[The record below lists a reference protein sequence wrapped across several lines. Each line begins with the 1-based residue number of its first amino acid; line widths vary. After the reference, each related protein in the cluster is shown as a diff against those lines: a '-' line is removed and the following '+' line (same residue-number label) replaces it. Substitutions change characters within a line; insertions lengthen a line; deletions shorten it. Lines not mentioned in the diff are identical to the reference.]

1 MSCYLRHLRDVIQEA
16 GLPYPAEP
24 AGRRALD
31 EAVRRLA
38 GSPADA
44 DCPDVWRIVKEQIAD
59 PARRAALVD
68 ALRRGTGGA

>member
-1 MSCYLRHLRDVIQEA
+1 MSCYLRHLRDVVQEA

-31 EAVRRLA
+31 GAVRRLA

-44 DCPDVWRIVKEQIAD
+44 DCPDVWRTVKEQIAD
-59 PARRAALVD
+59 PARRAALVEG
-68 ALRRGTGGA
+68 LRREAGSA